1 MAKRLEKRKVSQFLV
16 EQKGKKLLDT
26 FLKDYKDICGVDDG
40 FLEQTRE
47 YIKTNERFDYLTEK
61 WYEWLEAEGVDK
73 AYEVYSDEHYL
84 TDQFNC
90 FRVYA
95 RAYLRSLSKSTKLIP
110 QPLTEFTSDASSI
123 VDVGNGIGY
132 STAILSQLY
141 PGKITF
147 GTNLKGTDQWKFA
160 TEMGKRYNFNMVEDV
175 KDIAVTGGLVF
186 ASEYFEHFLDPI
198 MHVEHIVKHINP
210 KYFVIANA
218 FNTWSIGHFETYENH
233 GVPVDQSKIS
243 RVFNNKLRE
252 LGYNQ
257 VKTGL
262 FNNKPTLWKK

>member
-1 MAKRLEKRKVSQFLV
+1 MSKFLV

-26 FLKDYKDICGVDDG
+26 FIADYKNICNVDDD
-40 FLEQTRE
+40 FLEQTKE
-47 YIKTNERFDYLTEK
+47 YIKTNERFDYLTEL
-61 WYEWLEAEGVDK
+61 WYERLDNDDLDG

-95 RAYLRSLSKSTKLIP
+95 RNYLRALSKSTKLIP
-110 QPLTEFTSDASSI
+110 QPLTEFTDDATSI

-141 PGKITF
+141 PGKITY
-147 GTNLKGTDQWKFA
+147 GTNLKDTDQWKFA
-160 TEMGKRYNFNMVEDV
+160 SEMARRYTFNMVEDV
-175 KDIAVTGGLVF
+175 AEIPEKGGLVF

-198 MHVEHIVKHINP
+198 MHVEHIVEHIDP

-218 FNTWSIGHFETYENH
+218 FNTWSIGHFEVYKNH
-233 GVPVDQSKIS
+233 DMYVPQNKIS
-243 RVFNNKLRE
+243 RMFNNKLRE

>member
-1 MAKRLEKRKVSQFLV
+1 MSKFLV
-16 EQKGKKLLDT
+16 EQKGKRLLDT
-26 FLKDYKDICGVDDG
+26 FIADYKNICNVDDD
-40 FLEQTRE
+40 FLEQTKE
-47 YIKTNERFDYLTEK
+47 YIKTNERFDYLTEL
-61 WYEWLEAEGVDK
+61 WYERLDNDDLDG

-95 RAYLRSLSKSTKLIP
+95 RSYLRALSKSTKLIP
-110 QPLTEFTSDASSI
+110 QPLTEFTDDATSI

-141 PGKITF
+141 PGKITY
-147 GTNLKGTDQWKFA
+147 GTNLKDTDQWKFA
-160 TEMGKRYNFNMVEDV
+160 SEMARRYTFNMVEDV
-175 KDIAVTGGLVF
+175 AEIPEKGGLVF

-198 MHVEHIVKHINP
+198 MHVEHIVEHIDP

-218 FNTWSIGHFETYENH
+218 FNTWSIGHFEVYKNH
-233 GVPVDQSKIS
+233 DMYVPQNKIS
-243 RVFNNKLRE
+243 RMFNNKLRE

>member
-1 MAKRLEKRKVSQFLV
+1 MSNFLV
-16 EQKGKKLLDT
+16 EQKGKRLLDT
-26 FLKDYKDICGVDDG
+26 FIADYKNICNVDAD
-40 FLEQTRE
+40 FLEQTKE
-47 YIKTNERFDYLTEK
+47 YIKTNERFDYLTEL
-61 WYEWLEAEGVDK
+61 WYERLDNDDLDG

-95 RAYLRSLSKSTKLIP
+95 RNYLRALSKSTKLIP
-110 QPLTEFTSDASSI
+110 QPLTEFTDDATSI

-132 STAILSQLY
+132 STTILSELY
-141 PGKITF
+141 PNKKTY
-147 GTNLKGTDQWKFA
+147 GTNLKDTDQWKFA
-160 TEMGKRYNFNMVEDV
+160 SEMGTRHNFTMVEDV
-175 KDIAVTGGLVF
+175 AQIPEKGGLVF

-198 MHVEHIVKHINP
+198 MHVEHIVEHIDP

-218 FNTWSIGHFETYENH
+218 FNTWSIGHFEIYENH
-233 GVPVDQSKIS
+233 GEPVPQNKIS
-243 RVFNNKLRE
+243 RMFNNKLRE
-252 LGYNQ
+252 LGYSQ